1 MASLEE
7 RMSYRCWLFAIP
19 ALLWMLGLAPAYLSA
34 QISTAEK
41 WSPRRTADGQPDI
54 QGIWSTATL
63 TPLERSPEFAGK
75 EFLTEKEASE
85 YVKRTL
91 DESNSDRRDGGAQA
105 DLQRNYNEAWRDRG
119 TTVVATRRTS
129 LIVDPPDGKIPPLT
143 PAARKRQAAMT
154 GGVGPEGLRFLPAA
168 LSAARPPRLPGG
180 PRDLPLRVRCISR
193 DLPMIPTP
201 NNNFLH
207 IIQSPGYVTIFQ
219 EMMHEVRIIPL
230 DGRPHLDSKIGGHMG
245 DSRGRWEGNTLVID
259 TTNFIGTDN
268 AYGADEALHLTERL
282 TRTDPDTI
290 LYQFT
295 VDDPTAFTKPWSG
308 EMSIRKTDEP
318 VEEYACHEG
327 NYAMESILAGARAEE
342 KKAGG
347 SPPPRQ

>member
-1 MASLEE
+1 MFS
-7 RMSYRCWLFAIP
+7 SN
-19 ALLWMLGLAPAYLSA
+19 
-34 QISTAEK
+34 
-41 WSPRRTADGQPDI
+41 
-54 QGIWSTATL
+54 
-63 TPLERSPEFAGK
+63 
-75 EFLTEKEASE
+75 
-85 YVKRTL
+85 L
-91 DESNSDRRDGGAQA
+91 DCGEV
-105 DLQRNYNEAWRDRG
+105 E
-119 TTVVATRRTS
+119 
-129 LIVDPPDGKIPPLT
+129 

-207 IIQSPGYVTIFQ
+207 IIQSPGYVAIFQ

-259 TTNFIGTDN
+259 TTNFIGADN
-268 AYGADEALHLTERL
+268 AYGADEAMHLTERL

-327 NYAMESILAGARAEE
+327 NYARESILAGARAEE
-342 KKAGG
+342 KQAGG
-347 SPPPRQ
+347 SGIRRQ

>member
-1 MASLEE
+1 
-7 RMSYRCWLFAIP
+7 MSYRCWLFGMP
-19 ALLWMLGLAPAYLSA
+19 ALVWMMGLAPTHVSA
-34 QISTAEK
+34 QTSTAK
-41 WSPRRTADGQPDI
+41 NWTPRRTADGQPDFE
-54 QGIWSTATL
+54 GNWTTATL
-63 TPLERSPEFAGK
+63 TPLERPPEFAGK
-75 EFLTEKEASE
+75 EFLTEQEAVE

-91 DESNSDRRDGGAQA
+91 EESNSDRRDGGAQA

-119 TTVVATRRTS
+119 TTIVATRRTS

-143 PAARKRQAAMT
+143 PQAQERQAAMT

-168 LSAARPPRLPGG
+168 LSAARPPRLPSR
-180 PRDLPLRVRCISR
+180 PQDLPLRVRCISR

-207 IIQSPGYVTIFQ
+207 IIQSPGYVAIFQ

-230 DGRPHLDSKIGGHMG
+230 DGRPHLDPKIGSHVG

-259 TTNFIGTDN
+259 TTNFIGADN
-268 AYGADEALHLTERL
+268 AYGADETMHLTERL

-290 LYQFT
+290 LYRFT

-308 EMSIRKTDEP
+308 ETSMRKTDEP

-327 NYAMESILAGARAEE
+327 NYAMESILAGARAGE
-342 KKAGG
+342 KKVGG
-347 SPPPRQ
+347 SGTARQ

>member
-1 MASLEE
+1 
-7 RMSYRCWLFAIP
+7 
-19 ALLWMLGLAPAYLSA
+19 MLGLAPAYLSA

-207 IIQSPGYVTIFQ
+207 IIQSPGYVAIFQ

>member
-1 MASLEE
+1 
-7 RMSYRCWLFAIP
+7 MSYRCWLFAIP

-63 TPLERSPEFAGK
+63 TPLERSPQFAGK
-75 EFLTEKEASE
+75 EFLTEKEAAE
-85 YVKRTL
+85 YVRRTL
-91 DESNSDRRDGGAQA
+91 EESNSDRRDGGAQA

-143 PAARKRQAAMT
+143 PEARKRPAAMT

-207 IIQSPGYVTIFQ
+207 IIQSPGYVAIFQ

-342 KKAGG
+342 KQAGG
-347 SPPPRQ
+347 SGTPRQ

>member
-1 MASLEE
+1 
-7 RMSYRCWLFAIP
+7 MSYRCWLFGMP
-19 ALLWMLGLAPAYLSA
+19 ALVWMMGLAPIHLSA
-34 QISTAEK
+34 QTSPAKNWT
-41 WSPRRTADGQPDI
+41 PRRTADGQPDFE
-54 QGIWSTATL
+54 GNWTTATL
-63 TPLERSPEFAGK
+63 TPLERPREFAGK
-75 EFLTEKEASE
+75 EFLTEEEAAE

-91 DESNSDRRDGGAQA
+91 EESNSDRRDGGAQA

-129 LIVDPPDGKIPPLT
+129 LIVDPPDGKVPPLT
-143 PAARKRQAAMT
+143 SQAQIRAAAMT

-168 LSAARPPRLPGG
+168 LSAARPPRLPSG
-180 PRDLPLRVRCISR
+180 PQDLPLRVRCISR

-207 IIQSPGYVTIFQ
+207 IIQTPGYVAIFQ

-230 DGRPHLDSKIGGHMG
+230 DGRPHLDSKIGSHVG

-259 TTNFIGTDN
+259 TTNFIGSDN
-268 AYGADEALHLTERL
+268 AYGADEAMHLTERL

-295 VDDPTAFTKPWSG
+295 VEDPTAFTKPWSG
-308 EMSIRKTDEP
+308 EMSMRKTDEP

-342 KKAGG
+342 KRGM
-347 SPPPRQ
+347 R